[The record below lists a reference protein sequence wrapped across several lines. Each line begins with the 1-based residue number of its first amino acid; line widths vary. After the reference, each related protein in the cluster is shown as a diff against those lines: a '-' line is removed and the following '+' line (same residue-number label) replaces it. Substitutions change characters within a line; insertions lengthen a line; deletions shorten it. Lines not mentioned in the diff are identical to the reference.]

1 VNDSDHSADAM
12 AYAIKS
18 GIGGL
23 VPTRRKMMDW
33 LVPPTLYCFMLLF
46 VTLTLYE
53 VLSKFIEGMAAITQG
68 LLIQ

>member
-1 VNDSDHSADAM
+1 VNDFDHAADSM
-12 AYAIKS
+12 AYAIMS
-18 GIGGL
+18 GIGDL
-23 VPTRRKMMDW
+23 VPSRRKVMDW

-53 VLSKFIEGMAAITQG
+53 VLSKFIEGVASVSQG